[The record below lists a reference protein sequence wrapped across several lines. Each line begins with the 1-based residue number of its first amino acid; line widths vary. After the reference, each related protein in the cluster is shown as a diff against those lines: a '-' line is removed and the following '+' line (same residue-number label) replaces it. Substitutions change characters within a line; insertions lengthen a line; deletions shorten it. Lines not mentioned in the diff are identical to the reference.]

1 MNKIPWKVNL
11 SICKFY
17 NKILTI
23 LFEFD
28 YVLFDISIYLL
39 GIESIIEK
47 VLKQPADEVTFNE
60 IVTFWVFISLLEKMI
75 FHFSPII
82 FDCWRVLYHCYSFIS
97 VTSITSLSLSFI

>member
-1 MNKIPWKVNL
+1 MKEISWKVNL

-47 VLKQPADEVTFNE
+47 VLKQPADEVTFNK
-60 IVTFWVFISLLEKMI
+60 IVTFCVFISFLYLWLMSDIPKVVVSLL
-75 FHFSPII
+75 SPK
-82 FDCWRVLYHCYSFIS
+82 FQ
-97 VTSITSLSLSFI
+97 